1 MAKKQEI
8 QHKYDS
14 SADIYDS
21 RYSEIQKEKYEL
33 ALQDL
38 ELQKPILDLGC
49 GTGLLKDFL
58 GVELIGCDIS
68 RNMLKKAKNKGM
80 LVVQADIEHLPF
92 KNKFKTILSFTALQN
107 VPDVTLAL
115 SEIKRLNAKQIVLT
129 YLDKFDFIKQIQKE
143 FDVQEI
149 RKIGEDVCLICCNLV

>member
-1 MAKKQEI
+1 MASKQKV
-8 QHKYDS
+8 QRNYDL
-14 SADIYDS
+14 SAEVYDS
-21 RYSEIQKEKYEL
+21 RYSDIQKEKYNL

-38 ELQKPILDLGC
+38 EVQKPILDLGC

-58 GVELIGCDIS
+58 SVELIGCDIS

-129 YLDKFDFIKQIQKE
+129 CLDKFDFIKQIQKE
-143 FDVQEI
+143 FDVQ
-149 RKIGEDVCLICCNLV
+149 

>member
-1 MAKKQEI
+1 MERLLSGISKGK
-8 QHKYDS
+8 
-14 SADIYDS
+14 
-21 RYSEIQKEKYEL
+21 RV
-33 ALQDL
+33 
-38 ELQKPILDLGC
+38 LDLGC

-149 RKIGEDVCLICCNLV
+149 RKIGEDVCLICSDE

>member
-1 MAKKQEI
+1 MGEKTKI
-8 QHKYDS
+8 QRDYDA
-14 SADIYDS
+14 SAGIYDS
-21 RYSEIQKEKYEL
+21 RYAEIQKEKYNL

-58 GVELIGCDIS
+58 SVELIGCDIS
-68 RNMLKKAKNKGM
+68 RNMLQKAKNRGI
-80 LVVQADIEHLPF
+80 LVVQADMEHLPF

-149 RKIGEDVCLICCNLV
+149 RKIGEDVCLICSYK